1 MHETYLTCG
10 QDQILNGVFNKFE
23 KQCIKNMSLHKLLI
37 SRNVLDNFN
46 LIRRQCVRDANQ

>member
-1 MHETYLTCG
+1 MHETDLTCG
-10 QDQILNGVFNKFE
+10 QDQILNGVFNEFE

-46 LIRRQCVRDANQ
+46 LIRRQCVRGANQ